1 MINNSR
7 REFFKNLV
15 PKQLEFADSTK
26 DKKIITIGH
35 FAAFSVHTKAR
46 IKIQNLD
53 LTVEFLPEGIRL
65 RSEDANKNFR
75 LSLSANGLLQAHLS
89 EEWPETAVLSIFTGE
104 IYNI

>member
-15 PKQLEFADSTK
+15 PKQSDLAENSQ
-26 DKKIITIGH
+26 DKNIITIGH
-35 FAAFSVHTKAR
+35 LAAFSVHTKAK
-46 IKIQNLD
+46 IKINNFEM
-53 LTVEFLPEGIRL
+53 TVESLPEGIRL

-75 LSLSANGLLQAHLS
+75 LSLSNNGLLRAHLS
-89 EEWPETAVLSIFTGE
+89 EEWPETAVLSTLTGE